1 MRSGWRS
8 ALVPCSACAVSAA
21 DVRLKNSGSP
31 APTPMPY
38 RPRARKSR
46 REHEQRRILILPLIN
61 ADQTQRTQR
70 TQKKNLGLLSF
81 VSFVSFVL
89 IQRRNTK
96 SKTDLSELVLRHA
109 EHEIQQFSK
118 RR

>member
-81 VSFVSFVL
+81 VSFASFVF
-89 IQRRNTK
+89 IQRRYLT
-96 SKTDLSELVLRHA
+96 ELVLRHA

-118 RR
+118 RRFQRLTR